1 MATKLEEIGRQVFLN
16 AERDLTQQDCFDL
29 VREIHTWRFGPGT
42 DDTLLAGTKLNGT
55 RVELKLTREYL
66 NVEVLA
72 DRKDHKGTPYSLYH
86 KKLEGRF
93 QSEYE
98 ELNIALA
105 TVII

>member
-29 VREIHTWRFGPGT
+29 VREIHTWRFGP

-66 NVEVLA
+66 DVEVLA